1 MIRSLYSSVSSMITL
16 ENQQT
21 VISNNLANANTNGYK
36 SDSLISKSFDE
47 VYIANKESGVLGT
60 LSLGAEIDTVSKA
73 FTQGDLKNTS
83 KASDFAI
90 NGRGFF
96 VVQRGNQYL
105 YTRDGSFTVGVNG
118 TLISNSGDSVMGRNM
133 NTGIIEPI
141 FVGNNGYVL
150 GDNNILS
157 VEGLGNYEI
166 LTADFENYNTLEA
179 VGDNYYFGENPIMD
193 SVVNIYQGYTENSN
207 VNITN
212 EMVNMMTT
220 LRNFESSQSIFKMID
235 GTLEIAANSLGKV

>member
-96 VVQRGNQYL
+96 VVQRGNQ
-105 YTRDGSFTVGVNG
+105 
-118 TLISNSGDSVMGRNM
+118 
-133 NTGIIEPI
+133 
-141 FVGNNGYVL
+141 
-150 GDNNILS
+150 
-157 VEGLGNYEI
+157 
-166 LTADFENYNTLEA
+166 
-179 VGDNYYFGENPIMD
+179 
-193 SVVNIYQGYTENSN
+193 
-207 VNITN
+207 
-212 EMVNMMTT
+212 
-220 LRNFESSQSIFKMID
+220 
-235 GTLEIAANSLGKV
+235 